1 MVGRVDFRLIAFTP
15 ALEGDKQFSLVKTIH
30 SFLVLCRNMLPD
42 TISAFGLKWIEMIF
56 EYATF
61 YVHIN
66 LIGPLSVLVC
76 SYFVRLLRCVL
87 AFD

>member
-1 MVGRVDFRLIAFTP
+1 MVGRVDFRFIAFTP

-56 EYATF
+56 EYMQLFAYT
-61 YVHIN
+61 H
-66 LIGPLSVLVC
+66 
-76 SYFVRLLRCVL
+76 
-87 AFD
+87 

>member
-15 ALEGDKQFSLVKTIH
+15 TLEGDKQFSLVKTIH

-56 EYATF
+56 EYMQLFAYT
-61 YVHIN
+61 H
-66 LIGPLSVLVC
+66 
-76 SYFVRLLRCVL
+76 
-87 AFD
+87 

>member
-1 MVGRVDFRLIAFTP
+1 MGRVDFRFIAFTP

-56 EYATF
+56 EYMQF
-61 YVHIN
+61 CVYSLIVSVPFLSWYVAI
-66 LIGPLSVLVC
+66 LSDCYDVC
-76 SYFVRLLRCVL
+76 LL
-87 AFD
+87 FD